1 MMMQLSKQRGATLLT
16 SLMILVVLTLL
27 AISAI
32 NTSTVNLR
40 IVQNMQVQQQ
50 TEAAAQEAIE
60 QVMSTPNTFNV
71 PAAATIAVNDLS
83 VAIVKPVCVRA
94 FPAAGY
100 SAIWGLAPEDTEW
113 EVVAKV
119 ADPAT
124 GAKVAI
130 HQGAAVRLAADSC
143 P

>member
-1 MMMQLSKQRGATLLT
+1 MMKQPSRQRGATLLT

-40 IVQNMQVQQQ
+40 IVQNMQAQQQ
-50 TEAAAQEAIE
+50 TEAAAQAAIE
-60 QVMSTPNTFNV
+60 QVMSSAISFNA
-71 PAAATIAVNDLS
+71 PAAATITANSLPVAVSEPECL
-83 VAIVKPVCVRA
+83 RA
-94 FPAAGY
+94 FPAEGY
-100 SAIWGLAPEDTEW
+100 SAVWGLAPEDTEW
-113 EVVAKV
+113 EVVATV
-119 ADPAT
+119 NDSAT
-124 GAKVAI
+124 GAKVTI